1 MQLPIPIIKPFNIF
15 NKIFVRKDGN
25 KMIDMEISKPLD
37 KALNFNQ
44 KNFFEYMDVL
54 LHNMNTEII
63 GSQSMKTTKKLYK
76 YIRSLHLADTEN
88 IVFEVEDMVN
98 TALSDNS
105 KYAFKAGFME
115 ACRLMKTLQSF

>member
-44 KNFFEYMDVL
+44 ENFFEYMDVL

-63 GSQSMKTTKKLYK
+63 GSQSMKTTKNFINILDHYILRIQRILSLKLR
-76 YIRSLHLADTEN
+76 IW
-88 IVFEVEDMVN
+88 
-98 TALSDNS
+98 
-105 KYAFKAGFME
+105 
-115 ACRLMKTLQSF
+115 

>member
-1 MQLPIPIIKPFNIF
+1 
-15 NKIFVRKDGN
+15 
-25 KMIDMEISKPLD
+25 MEISKPLD

-44 KNFFEYMDVL
+44 ENFFEYMDVL

-88 IVFEVEDMVN
+88 PFIPNINGSTRCCIRSLCIDQKLFPERI
-98 TALSDNS
+98 LI
-105 KYAFKAGFME
+105 
-115 ACRLMKTLQSF
+115 